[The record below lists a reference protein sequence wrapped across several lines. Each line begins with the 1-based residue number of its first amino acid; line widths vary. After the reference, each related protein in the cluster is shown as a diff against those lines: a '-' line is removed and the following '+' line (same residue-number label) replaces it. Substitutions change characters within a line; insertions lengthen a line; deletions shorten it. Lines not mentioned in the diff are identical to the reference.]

1 MRDAHRGDFP
11 CGRSSSY
18 LRGMSST
25 LPIAET
31 APDVEELTA
40 YDIRHLV
47 TYLRLLDADY
57 EGADWQEAAS
67 IVLGLVRARWMTETG
82 HQLLSG
88 VDETLW
94 DANRPRPLSS

>member
-1 MRDAHRGDFP
+1 
-11 CGRSSSY
+11 
-18 LRGMSST
+18 MSST

-67 IVLGLVRARWMTETG
+67 IVLGLDPEKDEAGAKRIWVSHLVRARWMTETG